1 MLKKLLATF
10 LSCALI
16 LTIVP
21 INAFAMGNQ
30 CESNPVK
37 KYENLGVIESE
48 ELKSEA
54 TEKFENYLVKRILI
68 ILKKILILKI

>member
-37 KYENLGVIESE
+37 KI
-48 ELKSEA
+48 
-54 TEKFENYLVKRILI
+54 
-68 ILKKILILKI
+68 

>member
-16 LTIVP
+16 LTMFP
-21 INAFAMGNQ
+21 INAFAMVNQ

-37 KYENLGVIESE
+37 KY
-48 ELKSEA
+48 
-54 TEKFENYLVKRILI
+54 
-68 ILKKILILKI
+68 

>member
-1 MLKKLLATF
+1 MLKKLLDTF
-10 LSCALI
+10 LSCTLI

-21 INAFAMGNQ
+21 INGFVMGNQ
-30 CESNPVK
+30 RESNPVK

-54 TEKFENYLVKRILI
+54 T
-68 ILKKILILKI
+68 